1 MKVNHYLS
9 IMAAVL
15 LSALS
20 IGFTACSQ
28 DEVDEPQQTKVDL
41 LKAKAKEFAE
51 KYGVEMS
58 LNEDN
63 IAQIAETL
71 SVEQMEKDFQNFA
84 KLKDSLSAQTKPTPL
99 KNKAK
104 TRGLKIRTTVP
115 LEETAPPVGSNDGT
129 EADRYKEYKGSV
141 SGGRNGL
148 FQREYNGKK
157 ENIYISVDVTVSWS
171 VKLNSN
177 SRMDVSV
184 SSNGRETRHDI
195 VCYYSTSNGF
205 SVYGGGTIWV
215 ITERYKFK
223 FGCTVAWSE
232 KSNGNIVI
240 T

>member
-115 LEETAPPVGSNDGT
+115 LEETAPPAGSGE
-129 EADRYKEYKGSV
+129 EANRYRVYQGSLKESKSVRFERYNKPGSYYWTT
-141 SGGRNGL
+141 
-148 FQREYNGKK
+148 F
-157 ENIYISVDVTVSWS
+157 DVTVSWYY
-171 VKLNSN
+171 KLNAHSYIN
-177 SRMDVSV
+177 VHIDAHPYV
-184 SSNGRETRHDI
+184 GTHDI
-195 VCYYSTSNGF
+195 KCYFTTSNGF
-205 SVYGGGTIWV
+205 GVYGNGTVTIS
-215 ITERYKFK
+215 TQHYKATFS
-223 FGCTVAWSE
+223 CAVSWNE
-232 KSNGNIVI
+232 NNGEGSIVI
-240 T
+240 S